1 MLTQHGARTPGYP
14 QAEGSGPEAHV
25 KSGGGYPLRRQLPES
40 RLRRLPLVDD
50 EAKVGEG
57 KTTVIYRQSR
67 SRSGTTE
74 KLLSAAQELN
84 AAPKPLCARSALAAG
99 GLRVQLA

>member
-84 AAPKPLCARSALAAG
+84 AEPKPLCEWSALAAG

>member
-1 MLTQHGARTPGYP
+1 MLRWRRVPTSPSVARLS
-14 QAEGSGPEAHV
+14 AL
-25 KSGGGYPLRRQLPES
+25 GGCLV
-40 RLRRLPLVDD
+40 VDD

-84 AAPKPLCARSALAAG
+84 AEPNPLCERSALAAG